1 MFKLYNH
8 FDTGE
13 PPPKVKSTENSAANI
28 GQKNDELQTSRTV
41 SRPTESSGKQEK
53 RVISKAAVN
62 EKDSSTKK
70 KLLRSLIIRG
80 EDKFLVGHIK
90 TCSKYL

>member
-28 GQKNDELQTSRTV
+28 GQRNDELQTSRTV

-62 EKDSSTKK
+62 EKDSSTKQ
-70 KLLRSLIIRG
+70 
-80 EDKFLVGHIK
+80 K
-90 TCSKYL
+90 TVEELDYKR